1 MTVLNPPSQE
11 LRSNMRHLYLDII
24 WVGVVSGS
32 TLSFMG
38 IFAARL
44 GASSLQMGLL
54 GSGPAL
60 INLLV
65 SLPTGRWL
73 EDRHLV
79 KAAFWGAFVARLG
92 FVAMIFL
99 PWLFSKPDQIWGT
112 IWITLM
118 MAIPATVLNISF
130 NSLFAGVVPP
140 EWRSTVVGR
149 RNALVAAVTTAVVYL
164 SGQILDRVV
173 FPLNYQLVFTI
184 GAVGALVS
192 CYHIYQIR
200 LPGETTRQGILS
212 PRILSWTPRTIQW
225 SGIVRWLRNFRPL
238 LFTRRDRSSHS
249 DYTPLL
255 RLDVLRGPFGT
266 FMVAY
271 LLFYLFQYVPGA
283 LFALYNVHDLNLTD
297 GEIGIGNALLY
308 IFMTIVS
315 LGLNRISLRLG
326 HRKTLVFGSLVFWGY
341 PFLLYLAHGPV
352 MFWVA
357 SAFAGAVWALIGG
370 GLVNRLME
378 RVPENDRPA
387 HMAWHNLVFNLG
399 VMAGTMLGPIG
410 SDWLGLRNM
419 MLVSAVLRLLGG
431 LILLMWG

>member
-1 MTVLNPPSQE
+1 MH
-11 LRSNMRHLYLDII
+11 HLYLDII

-32 TLSFMG
+32 TLSFLG

-73 EDRHLV
+73 EERHLV

-99 PWLFSKPDQIWGT
+99 PWLFSKPDQIWGA

-118 MAIPATVLNISF
+118 MSIPATVLNISF

-164 SGQILDRVV
+164 CGQILDRVV
-173 FPLNYQLVFTI
+173 FPLNYQLVFTM

-200 LPGETTRQGILS
+200 LPGETTRV
-212 PRILSWTPRTIQW
+212 LSWTPRAIQW
-225 SGIVRWLRNFRPL
+225 DRIVSRFQNFRLL
-238 LFTRRDRSSHS
+238 LFARRDRGSHP

-266 FMVAY
+266 FMLAY

-315 LGLNRISLRLG
+315 LELSRISLRLG

-370 GLVNRLME
+370 GLANRLME
-378 RVPENDRPA
+378 RVPANDRPA

-399 VMAGTMLGPIG
+399 VMAGTMLGPLG

-419 MLVSAVLRLLGG
+419 MLASAVLRLLGG
-431 LILLMWG
+431 LILLKWG